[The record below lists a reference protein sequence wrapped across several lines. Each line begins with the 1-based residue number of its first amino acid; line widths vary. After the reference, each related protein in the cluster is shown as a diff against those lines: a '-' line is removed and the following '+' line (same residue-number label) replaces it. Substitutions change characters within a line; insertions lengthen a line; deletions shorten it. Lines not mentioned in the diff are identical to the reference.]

1 MTSLRTRLLVAV
13 GLVVVA
19 SVATVSLAVR
29 QSARREFLRF
39 QETERHSAAAGHAA
53 TSEAVARELDGTCCS
68 NESLARAAARLDVDG
83 ALFVFPVS
91 GRPLVASAGP
101 GLHDTRDV
109 SARYENKVLLLE
121 LSRPDSRGGVNRVT
135 LQFATDGLPITL
147 ADATLG
153 IVFVVS
159 VPLHDVPAAQFLVAL
174 DLRLFWA
181 TILVGVLALAGTW
194 FVARSAVR
202 PIADLRAATID
213 LARGRFSRR
222 VRTDGPEEVAALATS
237 FNEMAA
243 ELERQ
248 QTLRQSLV
256 HDVAHELR
264 TPLTALQCRLEAAID
279 GLAADPAG
287 SLNALH
293 EQVRHLSKL
302 VDDLQDLALAE
313 ARELRLQPEPMRVA
327 DLVTSAIRAASLERD
342 QRVRLEIPD
351 DLHMRADVVRTRQVL
366 INLLT
371 NAARHAPPGGRIT
384 IDARV
389 EHGATVVNVRNTG
402 SALHADQLQRLFDR
416 FYRADPSR
424 QRDTGGTGLGLAIV
438 KHLVEAQGGR
448 VWATSD
454 GTGVTVGFALPR

>member
-1 MTSLRTRLLVAV
+1 MTSLRTRLLIAV
-13 GLVVVA
+13 GVVVVA

-53 TSEAVARELDGTCCS
+53 TLEVVARELDGTCCS
-68 NESLARAAARLDVDG
+68 SESLARASGRLDADG
-83 ALFVFPVS
+83 ALFVFDAS

-101 GLHDTRDV
+101 ALRGAGDV
-109 SARYENKVLLLE
+109 VARYKNKVLLLE
-121 LSRPDSRGGVNRVT
+121 LSHPDPRGGVNRVT
-135 LQFATDGLPITL
+135 LQFATNGAPVTL
-147 ADATLG
+147 ADGSHG
-153 IVFVVS
+153 IVFVLS
-159 VPLHDVPAAQFLVAL
+159 LPLHDVPAAKFLVAL

-181 TILVGVLALAGTW
+181 TIFVGVLALAGTW

-202 PIADLRAATID
+202 PIADLRAATMD
-213 LARGRFSRR
+213 LARGKLSRR
-222 VRTDGPEEVAALATS
+222 VRTDGPEEIAALATS
-237 FNEMAA
+237 FNDMAA

-248 QTLRQSLV
+248 QALRQSLV

-279 GLAADPAG
+279 GLAPDPVG
-287 SLNALH
+287 SLSALH
-293 EQVRHLSKL
+293 EQVLHLSKL

-313 ARELRLQPEPMRVA
+313 ARELRLQPESVRVA
-327 DLVTSAIRAASLERD
+327 DLVASAIRATSLEHD

-351 DLHMRADVVRTRQVL
+351 ELHMRADVVRTRQVL

-371 NAARHAPPGGRIT
+371 NAARHAPPDGGIRIVARLAPAET
-384 IDARV
+384 SIDV
-389 EHGATVVNVRNTG
+389 HNTG
-402 SALHADQLQRLFDR
+402 SSLDAGQLQRLFDR